1 MERTPEMSRPHGVVR
16 SRRGASRVVAAV
28 AAGALLSS
36 CATVP
41 PIQPAE
47 TSKSRFEGSTYGGD
61 TVTLDTPTPGEAR
74 YRVFEEARTGMVPL
88 QSVRSRAEDRARAHC
103 TGKGKAMHGLVETA
117 ARPPYIQD
125 NFARVEL
132 IFECVARPAG
142 AGEMSSGR

>member
-1 MERTPEMSRPHGVVR
+1 MERKPEICRPHR
-16 SRRGASRVVAAV
+16 ADHSRHRTLWVAAAT
-28 AAGALLSS
+28 AAGVLLSS
-36 CATVP
+36 CAAAP
-41 PIQPAE
+41 AIQPAD

-61 TVTLDTPTPGEAR
+61 TITLARPTPGEER

-88 QSVRSRAEDRARAHC
+88 QSVRSGAEERARAYC

-132 IFECVARPAG
+132 IFECIAKPAG
-142 AGEMSSGR
+142 AGATTSGR